1 MRKGACAKGHLQR
14 AVGSATLE
22 AVAGRPVA
30 RPPRAVRR
38 ALRSSQEASSA
49 AAQAGTTVTT
59 PLDQCAGVD
68 LQDLIVAP
76 TKEDARGIAA
86 AARIERV
93 VAFRVYLRRGRLS
106 AG

>member
-1 MRKGACAKGHLQR
+1 
-14 AVGSATLE
+14 
-22 AVAGRPVA
+22 
-30 RPPRAVRR
+30 
-38 ALRSSQEASSA
+38 
-49 AAQAGTTVTT
+49 VTT

-93 VAFRVYLRRGRLS
+93 VAFRVDLRRGRLS